1 MSGGRAGPIRAVVFA
16 LILVLLAGCGGVPAV
31 RKAVV
36 PDSSPIGAG
45 STPAPGAI
53 EVLPPSAAA
62 NVPLPSQSTLPQT
75 GTTPSNSGTGASTGL
90 SEPLRRGYSALAM
103 LQGVSVVL
111 DETAQQMQAG
121 KLDDARVQDVLAA
134 TDSVLKSVRDVLS
147 EPPPADGMQTA
158 WDEADHEVAQIQD
171 IVSRWSANKLSLR
184 EVEDQLKPVQEQGTH
199 MLSTAES
206 ALTQEFGVDPGALR
220 QAREDALNSVRNTL
234 LATPTPR

>member
-1 MSGGRAGPIRAVVFA
+1 M
-16 LILVLLAGCGGVPAV
+16 
-31 RKAVV
+31 
-36 PDSSPIGAG
+36 
-45 STPAPGAI
+45 
-53 EVLPPSAAA
+53 
-62 NVPLPSQSTLPQT
+62 PSQSTFPQT
-75 GTTPSNSGTGASTGL
+75 GTTPADGGTGASTGL

-134 TDSVLKSVRDVLS
+134 TGSVLKSVRDVLS

-158 WDEADHEVAQIQD
+158 WDEADHQVGQTQD
-171 IVSRWSANKLSLR
+171 LVSRWSGNKISPR

-199 MLSTAES
+199 MLATAES

-220 QAREDALNSVRNTL
+220 QAREDAMNSLRSTL
-234 LATPTPR
+234 QATPITR